1 MKDNIKTQKQLL
13 NEISNLQTKIEE
25 LKKVEH
31 KHIEIQ
37 EELQASN
44 QQLIATEQQLR
55 STNMEL
61 YKSEN
66 RYRTFVE
73 NASDAFYLSDLQG
86 NLLDVNDAACT
97 ALGYT
102 REELLKMNISNIDIN
117 FPTDKLTEI
126 LGSLEFNKAQQVESK
141 HKKKNGKIFPV
152 EVIIRSFGSKE
163 NPLLLSLARDVTERK
178 HSEQQL
184 KTSEEKFRSLIINI
198 PDVVWTTDIEGN
210 TNFISEN
217 VEEIY
222 GFTREE
228 IYRNGS
234 KLFLDRIHP
243 EEKETVE
250 NAFSNLFLKGKRFDI
265 EYRIKRK
272 DGEWIWLQDR
282 ALKVYEESGIKYAD
296 GIFTDITKRKNSEQ
310 QLMTA
315 NQQLDASN
323 QQLSANE
330 QQLRAA
336 NQQLEA
342 NNQQLIAS
350 EHELKKEKN
359 YTEKIVET
367 ASAIIVGLDK
377 DHIIRIFNK
386 GAEQITGYAKEEVIG
401 KDWFKIFFPSEMLEE
416 MNKVWKDAWGISSHS
431 YVNPI
436 LSKTGKEIMVSWQS
450 TGIYDDDDISKH
462 LLLSIGEDITERIR
476 AEEELKESEEKF
488 KALYENA
495 PLSYQSLDTDGCFR
509 DVNPTWL
516 TTLGYKREE
525 VIGKCFAEFLHPDW
539 KPHFETNF
547 PAFKKRGYVHDVQF
561 KIRHKE
567 GNYLDISFEGCVGYF
582 PDGNFKQTYCVFQDI
597 TERKKAEEA
606 LKESEDKYRNLV
618 ERANDGICIIQ
629 DGLIKFINP
638 ILVDLWGGSI
648 EDILETPLTNYVHPD
663 EQSKLID
670 YYTRRIKGEDVPPIY
685 ESALLQKNGEKVSV
699 ELSAGIISYNGK
711 PADMIMVRDITERK
725 KAEEDIISRNK
736 ELELFN
742 KIAVGR
748 ELAMI
753 NLKKEVNKLLEEAG
767 KKPAYEIVE

>member
-1 MKDNIKTQKQLL
+1 MKEDNRTKEQLL
-13 NEISNLQTKIEE
+13 EEINK
-25 LKKVEH
+25 
-31 KHIEIQ
+31 
-37 EELQASN
+37 LQAEN
-44 QQLIATEQQLR
+44 KELIN
-55 STNMEL
+55 S
-61 YKSEN
+61 KK

-73 NASDAFYLSDLQG
+73 NASDAFYISDIQG

-117 FPTDKLTEI
+117 FPADKLTEI
-126 LGSLEFNKAQQVESK
+126 LGSLELNKSQQVKSE
-141 HKKKNGKIFPV
+141 HRRKNGKIFPV

-250 NAFSNLFLKGKRFDI
+250 NAFSNLFLKGKRFGI

-282 ALKVYEESGIKYAD
+282 ALRVYEESGIKYAD

-315 NQQLDASN
+315 NQQLI
-323 QQLSANE
+323 ANE
-330 QQLRAA
+330 QQLQSA

-350 EHELKKEKN
+350 EHELKKEKIFS
-359 YTEKIVET
+359 EKIVET

-386 GAEQITGYAKEEVIG
+386 GAEYITGYAKDEVIG
-401 KDWFKIFFPSEMLEE
+401 EDWFKIFFPSEMLDE
-416 MNKVWKDAWGISSHS
+416 MNKVWEDSWGITSHS
-431 YVNPI
+431 YINPI
-436 LSKTGKEIMVSWQS
+436 LSKTGEDIMVSWQT
-450 TGIYDDDDISKH
+450 TGIYESDDISKH
-462 LLLSIGEDITERIR
+462 ILLSIGEDITERKR

-606 LKESEDKYRNLV
+606 LIESEEKYRSLV

-629 DGLIKFINP
+629 DELIKFINSS
-638 ILVDLWGGSI
+638 LVDLWGGSS
-648 EDILETPLTNYVHPD
+648 EEILETPLINYVHPD
-663 EQSKLID
+663 EQSKLIN
-670 YYTRRIKGEDVPPIY
+670 YYTRRIKGGYVPSIY
-685 ESALLQKNGEKVSV
+685 ESALLQKSGKKVSV
-699 ELSAGIISYNGK
+699 ELSAGIINYNGK
-711 PADMIMVRDITERK
+711 PADMIMIRDITDRK
-725 KAEEDIISRNK
+725 KAEEDIKNRNK

-742 KIAVGR
+742 KVAVGR
-748 ELAMI
+748 ELTMI
-753 NLKKEVNKLLEEAG
+753 NLKKEINSLLADAG
-767 KKPAYEIVE
+767 KKPVYEIVE